1 MTSPL
6 SNPLKSF
13 PRFPAS
19 VPTLLLA
26 GLLLA
31 VAPPL
36 AAQPVQDA
44 QAATG
49 GAQTGGETDVEPPPS
64 ATVDVDTITLPS
76 ADLSQMQPAARQRV
90 QELRDGVLQVLSRE
104 APTAADV
111 GQALGFYGQVL
122 HALDQPEA
130 AVQAYQQARAL
141 IPGDPRWTYYLALVR
156 QGQGDLEAAVSEY
169 RAFEEASP
177 RPLPAAKLRLGDAL
191 VQLGRLEEAEAAFR
205 EASSMAEA
213 DQGPTIGAAVLY
225 GLGRIAVE
233 RQRYQDAVELF
244 DRAIALQPTATVI
257 HYPLSQAYRALE
269 REDFARYHLSLQG
282 EEEVAYPDPL
292 AGVLAGIAKTVALE
306 VARDLAAADD
316 FDENDFLGFVGA
328 QLAGAGASAVEPMSG
343 LIVQTRESGA
353 PEVQVARLE
362 AALGSLQARA
372 GDDEAAV
379 ASFRSALAAEPG
391 LVETRLRLGNALARQ
406 GEFAEALEA
415 YDQVLARPGIDEDT
429 AAQARIQR
437 GSVRANLG
445 QLAEARSDLEAA
457 LEADPESAEAHLRLG
472 GVLLAEGEEDA
483 ARASFGRAAET
494 AAVPRLEAQA
504 HATLADLSRRA
515 GDFRSAAESFARAL
529 DADPRYTEAMSG
541 FASLLGQAG
550 RYREAAALYRR
561 LLAEQPDNR
570 VARMGEITALVL
582 AGADAEARQRMEVG
596 LARNPED
603 LDMRD
608 VLARHLAAA
617 DDRSVRDGQRA
628 VQLAQA
634 LYEDVP
640 TPESMETLAMAH
652 AQAGD
657 FAAAV
662 EWQQRLLDTV
672 TGQIDA
678 ANETRMRANLRRY
691 RNGQPCCAQLGQ

>member
-1 MTSPL
+1 MT
-6 SNPLKSF
+6 PLKSLH
-13 PRFPAS
+13 RFPA
-19 VPTLLLA
+19 
-26 GLLLA
+26 LA
-31 VAPPL
+31 VAAFALLFFL
-36 AAQPVQDA
+36 AAPALLAAPVQDA
-44 QAATG
+44 Q
-49 GAQTGGETDVEPPPS
+49 GAQDSPQDAAPAPS
-64 ATVDVDTITLPS
+64 ATIDPDDVTLPA

-90 QELRDGVLQVLSRE
+90 QELRDGVLQVLSRQ

-111 GQALGFYGQVL
+111 GQVLGFYGQVL
-122 HALDQPEA
+122 HALDQPEPA
-130 AVQAYQQARAL
+130 IQAYEQARAL
-141 IPGDPRWTYYLALVR
+141 IPGDPRWTYYLGLAN
-156 QGQGDLEAAVSEY
+156 QGQGDLETAVSDY

-191 VQLGRLEEAEAAFR
+191 VQLGRLEEAEVAFR

-233 RQRYQDAVELF
+233 RGRHQDAAELF
-244 DRAIALQPTATVI
+244 DRALSLQPTATVI
-257 HYPLSQAYRALE
+257 HYPLAQAYRALE
-269 REDFARYHLSLQG
+269 REELARYHLSLQG
-282 EEEVAYPDPL
+282 EDEVAYPDPL
-292 AGVLAGIAKTVALE
+292 AGVLGGIAKTVALE
-306 VARDLAAADD
+306 VARDLAAAED
-316 FDENDFLGFVGA
+316 FDEADFLGFVGA
-328 QLAGAGASAVEPMSG
+328 QIGGAAAASAIEPMTG
-343 LIVQTRESGA
+343 LLAQARESGTPA
-353 PEVQVARLE
+353 VQVGRLE
-362 AALGSLQARA
+362 AALGSIQARA

-379 ASFRSALAAEPG
+379 ASFRSALAADSD
-391 LVETRLRLGNALARQ
+391 LVQTRLHLGNALARL

-415 YDQVLARPGIDEDT
+415 YDQVLSRPGIASDT

-445 QLAEARSDLEAA
+445 QLDEARADLEAA
-457 LEADPESAEAHLRLG
+457 LEADPASAEAHLRLG
-472 GVLLAEGEEDA
+472 GVLLAQGDVEA
-483 ARASFGRAAET
+483 ARASLGRAAET
-494 AAVPRLEAQA
+494 ATVPRLEAQA
-504 HATLADLSRRA
+504 HATLAGLSRSA
-515 GDFRSAAESFARAL
+515 GDFQAAAASFARAL
-529 DADPRYTEAMSG
+529 DADPRYVEAMSG

-561 LLAEQPDNR
+561 LLAEQPENR

-582 AGADAEARQRMEVG
+582 AGADAEARQRMEAG
-596 LARNPED
+596 LARYPGD

-617 DDRSVRDGQRA
+617 DDVSVRDGQRA
-628 VQLAQA
+628 VQLAQS
-634 LYEDVP
+634 LYDEVP

-678 ANETRMRANLRRY
+678 GNESRMRANLRRY
-691 RNGQPCCAQLGQ
+691 RNGQSCCAGIGD

>member
-1 MTSPL
+1 MTSL
-6 SNPLKSF
+6 LLTPLKSF
-13 PRFPAS
+13 HRFPAPA
-19 VPTLLLA
+19 VAALA
-26 GLLLA
+26 GLLLLGA
-31 VAPPL
+31 APPL
-36 AAQPVQDA
+36 AALPVQDI
-44 QAATG
+44 QAEA
-49 GAQTGGETDVEPPPS
+49 ALQAETAPAPS
-64 ATVDVDTITLPS
+64 ATIDPDQVTLPS

-122 HALDQPEA
+122 HALDRPEA
-130 AVQAYQQARAL
+130 AIQAYEQARGL
-141 IPGDPRWTYYLALVR
+141 IPGDPRWTYYLALAH
-156 QGQGDLEAAVSEY
+156 QGQGDLESAVREY
-169 RAFEEASP
+169 RAFEEATP
-177 RPLPAAKLRLGDAL
+177 RPLPAAKLRLGEAL

-213 DQGPTIGAAVLY
+213 DEGPTIGATVLY

-233 RQRYQDAVELF
+233 RERYQDAVELF
-244 DRAIALQPTATVI
+244 DRALDLQPTATVI
-257 HYPLSQAYRALE
+257 HYPLAQAYRALE
-269 REDFARYHLSLQG
+269 REQLARYHLSLQG
-282 EEEVAYPDPL
+282 EQEVAYPDPL
-292 AGVLAGIAKTVALE
+292 AATLAGIAKTVALE
-306 VARDLAAADD
+306 VARDLAAAED

-328 QLAGAGASAVEPMSG
+328 QLAGSGGGAVEPMTG
-343 LIVQTRESGA
+343 LIEQAREGRA
-353 PEVQVARLE
+353 PAAQVARLE
-362 AALGSLQARA
+362 AALGSVQVRA

-391 LVETRLRLGNALARQ
+391 LVQARLRLGNALARL

-415 YDQVLARPGIDEDT
+415 YDQVLSRPGIPSDT

-445 QLAEARSDLEAA
+445 QLDEARADLEAA
-457 LEADPESAEAHLRLG
+457 LQADPASAEAHLRLG
-472 GVLLAEGEEDA
+472 GVLLAQGEEEA

-494 AAVPRLEAQA
+494 ATVPRLEAQA
-504 HATLADLSRRA
+504 HATLADLARRG

-561 LLAEQPDNR
+561 LLAEEPDNR

-582 AGADAEARQRMEVG
+582 AGADAEARQRMEAG
-596 LARNPED
+596 LARNPGD
-603 LDMRD
+603 LDMQD

-617 DDRSVRDGQRA
+617 DDRSVRDGERA

-634 LYEDVP
+634 LYEEVP
-640 TPESMETLAMAH
+640 TPESMETLAMAY

-691 RNGQPCCAQLGQ
+691 RNGQSCCAQLGQ